1 MRTPVLLLLAFSTA
15 GIGPRLVQSTTTDDG
30 WTREFH
36 VEPGELASTGR
47 NPYFILDP
55 GYALVLEGGT
65 TRLVITVLNETRRID
80 NVETRVVEE
89 RETEKDQPVEV
100 SRNFFA
106 ISTRT
111 NSVFYFGEEVDTYK
125 DGKVSGHEG
134 AWQSG
139 TGGAHFGLMMPGLPL
154 LKARYYQEIAPKV
167 AMDRAEIMSVTDTL
181 TTPAGKFTNVLR
193 TTESTPLELMSK
205 ESKCYAA
212 GIGLIQ
218 DGSLKLVKYGVGI
231 SGR

>member
-47 NPYFILDP
+47 NPYFILEP